1 MKLNKLSAAVGFTLA
16 LMAGTSQAG
25 LINLPAGIAVL
36 EDDNVEYVIGANGQI
51 KTSGALEVGDVLV
64 AVISFDKTQDGSNN
78 TVQDLGAPGVELT
91 GISMIEVKQIIPGSS
106 IIFGPNASFEAT
118 YGTGAMAAAYA
129 QGAGNLSMGCTDVN
143 TTLCTGPATDGA
155 LWAVLGFSD
164 VDDYWYASG
173 GLDLGPLGTL
183 SISAATVQQVAAG
196 AATTKFGTANYNLSF
211 LVNNT
216 GYTFEQQA
224 STVAG
229 ITCSVLMTPG
239 CDGYV
244 DVIGSGDILGGTG
257 LASPWFA
264 RSDFDFQVKVVPE
277 PATLGLLGLGLL
289 GMGAMIR
296 RRKA

>member
-36 EDDNVEYVIGANGQI
+36 EDDNVEYVIDSTGAI
-51 KTSGALEVGDVLV
+51 KTTGALAVGDTLV
-64 AVISFDKTQDGSNN
+64 AVISFAKTQDGASN
-78 TVQDLGAPGVELT
+78 TVQNLGAPGIELT
-91 GISMIEVKQIIPGSS
+91 GISMIEVKSITATS
-106 IIFGPNASFEAT
+106 IIFGPNASFVAT
-118 YGTGAMAAAYA
+118 YGPGAMAAAYA
-129 QGAGNLSMGCTDVN
+129 QGAGNLSMGCTNVN

-155 LWAVLGFSD
+155 LWAVLGIGD

-183 SISAATVQQVAAG
+183 SITAAGVQQVAAG
-196 AATTKFGTANYNLSF
+196 AATTKYGTANYNLSF

-296 RRKA
+296 RRKS

>member
-36 EDDNVEYVIGANGQI
+36 EDDNVEYVIDSTGAI
-51 KTSGALEVGDVLV
+51 KTTGALAVGDTLV
-64 AVISFDKTQDGSNN
+64 AVISFAKTQDGASN
-78 TVQDLGAPGVELT
+78 TVQNLGAPGIELT
-91 GISMIEVKQIIPGSS
+91 GISMIEVKSITATS
-106 IIFGPNASFEAT
+106 IIFGPNASFVAT
-118 YGTGAMAAAYA
+118 YGPGAMAAAYA

-183 SISAATVQQVAAG
+183 SITAAGVQQVAAG

>member
-36 EDDNVEYVIGANGQI
+36 EDDNVEYVIDSTGAI
-51 KTSGALEVGDVLV
+51 KTTGALAVGDTLV
-64 AVISFDKTQDGSNN
+64 AVISFAKTQDGASN
-78 TVQDLGAPGVELT
+78 TVQNLGAPGIELT
-91 GISMIEVKQIIPGSS
+91 GISMIEVKSITATS
-106 IIFGPNASFEAT
+106 IIFGPNASFVAT
-118 YGTGAMAAAYA
+118 YGPGAMAAAYA
-129 QGAGNLSMGCTDVN
+129 QGAGNLSMGCTNVN

-155 LWAVLGFSD
+155 LWAVLGFGD

-183 SISAATVQQVAAG
+183 SITAAGVQQVAAG
-196 AATTKFGTANYNLSF
+196 AATTKYGTANYNLSF